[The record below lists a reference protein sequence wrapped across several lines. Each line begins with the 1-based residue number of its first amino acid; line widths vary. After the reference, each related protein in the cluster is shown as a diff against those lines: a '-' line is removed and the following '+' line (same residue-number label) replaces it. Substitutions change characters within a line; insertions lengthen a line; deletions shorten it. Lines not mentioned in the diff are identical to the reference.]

1 MNTAPV
7 SWVVYSRPVHR
18 QDPMLAVCEQSEWE
32 EIESGRP
39 GVNTLVKSG
48 FTSEGAAEQAA
59 RGEPEVA
66 SALWG
71 RLRS

>member
-18 QDPMLAVCEQSEWE
+18 QDPMLAVCEQSEWDK
-32 EIESGRP
+32 IELGRP
-39 GVNTLVKSG
+39 GVNTLIKCG

-59 RGEPEVA
+59 RPVFA
-66 SALWG
+66 PT
-71 RLRS
+71 LRPKWKWQG